1 MKLRTLAVFAILLAG
16 AGIISAQDQALR
28 AHIPFSFVVNGA
40 TLPAGEYTVRQPYSP
55 HAMTIRDTGNGVQE
69 FTLVVPTTGQLTQPG
84 TPRLVFHRYGDQYFL
99 SQVWSSSGQGN
110 DIPLTR
116 RERDLMASRI
126 TPDEPVTVALR

>member
-1 MKLRTLAVFAILLAG
+1 
-16 AGIISAQDQALR
+16 
-28 AHIPFSFVVNGA
+28 
-40 TLPAGEYTVRQPYSP
+40 
-55 HAMTIRDTGNGVQE
+55 MTIRDTGNGVQE